1 MFDKILKKLQTLQQK
16 LPNVVETTR
25 SQAEEVENM
34 SEELLGVRMSEELT
48 AKFIKEE
55 INNKITE
62 ELKEVFSW
70 IGSI

>member
-62 ELKEVFSW
+62 ELKEVFS
-70 IGSI
+70 

>member
-1 MFDKILKKLQTLQQK
+1 MFDKILKTLQTLQQK

-55 INNKITE
+55 INSKITE
-62 ELKEVFSW
+62 ELKKVFE
-70 IGSI
+70 